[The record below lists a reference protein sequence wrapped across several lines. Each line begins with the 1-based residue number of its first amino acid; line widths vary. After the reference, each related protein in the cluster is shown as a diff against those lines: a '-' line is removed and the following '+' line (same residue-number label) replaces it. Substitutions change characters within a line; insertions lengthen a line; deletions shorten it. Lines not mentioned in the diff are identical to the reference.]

1 MWESESIL
9 KALLYAIMTGEIEGR
24 YRVLMGA
31 IGKIFLNKQERN
43 MYMSLNN
50 RKQNRKRSIVE
61 LPN

>member
-24 YRVLMGA
+24 YRVLMGE

-50 RKQNRKRSIVE
+50 RKQNRKRSTIE

>member
-50 RKQNRKRSIVE
+50 RKQNRKRSTIE

>member
-24 YRVLMGA
+24 YRVLMGE

-50 RKQNRKRSIVE
+50 R
-61 LPN
+61 